1 MILLEKDYIK
11 VSEYAKRMSLH
22 IRTVYRY
29 YHSGKIQG
37 YQDDVTGTIFILNPF
52 KKEVEANLNTTVVLY
67 VRVSSSENKD
77 NLEKQLDRLRLY
89 ANAKGYRV
97 VKEIKEI
104 GSGLNDNRAKLNN
117 LLKNDLDTFSILLV
131 EHKDRLTRF
140 GFNYIDIMLKTHN
153 KRLEVIN
160 LVDNDREDLVQDFI
174 SVITSFCA
182 RVYGQRRSKRKT
194 EALIKELE
202 NESNKDS

>member
-1 MILLEKDYIK
+1 MEKDYIK

-182 RVYGQRRSKRKT
+182 RVYGQRRSKWKT

>member
-1 MILLEKDYIK
+1 MEKDYIK
-11 VSEYAKRMSLH
+11 VSEYAERMSLH

-52 KKEVEANLNTTVVLY
+52 KKGVESNVNNAVVLY
-67 VRVSSSENKD
+67 ARVSSSENKD

-89 ANAKGYRV
+89 ANAKGYQV

-131 EHKDRLTRF
+131 EHKDRLARF
-140 GFNYIDIMLKTHN
+140 GFNYIDILLKTHN
-153 KRLEVIN
+153 KKLEVIN

-202 NESNKDS
+202 DESNKDG

>member
-1 MILLEKDYIK
+1 MEKEYIK

-52 KKEVEANLNTTVVLY
+52 KKEVEASLNATVVLY
-67 VRVSSSENKD
+67 ARVSSSENKD
-77 NLEKQLDRLRLY
+77 NLDKQLDRLRLY
-89 ANAKGYRV
+89 ANAKGYQV

-104 GSGLNDNRAKLNN
+104 GSGLNDNRVKLNN

-153 KRLEVIN
+153 KKLEVIN

-182 RVYGQRRSKRKT
+182 RVYGQTRSKRKT
-194 EALIKELE
+194 EALIKGLE
-202 NESNKDS
+202 DESNKGS

>member
-1 MILLEKDYIK
+1 MEKDYIK
-11 VSEYAKRMSLH
+11 VSEYAERMSLH

-52 KKEVEANLNTTVVLY
+52 KRGFESNLNNAVVLY
-67 VRVSSSENKD
+67 ARVSSSENKD

-104 GSGLNDNRAKLNN
+104 GSGLNDKRAKLNN
-117 LLKNDLDTFSILLV
+117 LLENDLDTFSILLV

-140 GFNYIDIMLKTHN
+140 GFNYIDILLKTHN
-153 KRLEVIN
+153 KEIEVIN
-160 LVDNDREDLVQDFI
+160 LVDSDREDLVQDFI

-202 NESNKDS
+202 DESNKDG

>member
-1 MILLEKDYIK
+1 MEKDYIK
-11 VSEYAKRMSLH
+11 VSEYAERMSLH

-52 KKEVEANLNTTVVLY
+52 KKGVESNVNNAVVLY
-67 VRVSSSENKD
+67 ARVSSSENKD

-89 ANAKGYRV
+89 ANAKGYQV

-140 GFNYIDIMLKTHN
+140 GFNYIDIMLNTHN
-153 KRLEVIN
+153 KKIEVIN

-194 EALIKELE
+194 EALIKELKD
-202 NESNKDS
+202 ESNKDG

>member
-11 VSEYAKRMSLH
+11 VSEYAERMSLH

-52 KKEVEANLNTTVVLY
+52 KKGVESNLNNAVVLY
-67 VRVSSSENKD
+67 ARVSSSENKD

-89 ANAKGYRV
+89 ANAKGYQV

-104 GSGLNDNRAKLNN
+104 SSGLNDNRAKLNN

-140 GFNYIDIMLKTHN
+140 GFNYIDIMLNTHN
-153 KRLEVIN
+153 KKIEVIN

-194 EALIKELE
+194 EALIKELKD
-202 NESNKDS
+202 ESNKDG

>member
-1 MILLEKDYIK
+1 MEKEYIK

-52 KKEVEANLNTTVVLY
+52 KKEVEASLNATVVLY
-67 VRVSSSENKD
+67 ARVSSSENKD
-77 NLEKQLDRLRLY
+77 NLDKQLDRLRLY
-89 ANAKGYRV
+89 ANAKGYQV

-153 KRLEVIN
+153 KKLEVMN

-174 SVITSFCA
+174 SVVTSFCA
-182 RVYGQRRSKRKT
+182 RVYGQTRSKRKT
-194 EALIKELE
+194 EALIKGLE
-202 NESNKDS
+202 DESNKGS

>member
-1 MILLEKDYIK
+1 MEKDYIK
-11 VSEYAKRMSLH
+11 VSEYAERMSLH

-52 KKEVEANLNTTVVLY
+52 KKGAESNLNNAVVLY
-67 VRVSSSENKD
+67 ARVSSSENKD

-104 GSGLNDNRAKLNN
+104 GSGLNDKRAKLNN
-117 LLKNDLDTFSILLV
+117 LLENDLDTFSILLV

-140 GFNYIDIMLKTHN
+140 GFNYIDILLKTHN
-153 KRLEVIN
+153 KEIEVIN
-160 LVDNDREDLVQDFI
+160 LVDSDREDLVQDFI

-202 NESNKDS
+202 DESNKDG

>member
-1 MILLEKDYIK
+1 VILLEKDYIK

>member
-1 MILLEKDYIK
+1 MEKEYIK

-52 KKEVEANLNTTVVLY
+52 KKEVEASLNATVVLY
-67 VRVSSSENKD
+67 ARVSSSENKD
-77 NLEKQLDRLRLY
+77 NLDKQLDRLRLY
-89 ANAKGYRV
+89 ANAKGYQV

-104 GSGLNDNRAKLNN
+104 GSGLNDNRVKLNN

-153 KRLEVIN
+153 KKLEVIN

-182 RVYGQRRSKRKT
+182 RVYGQTRSKRKT
-194 EALIKELE
+194 EVLIKGLE
-202 NESNKDS
+202 DESNKGS

>member
-1 MILLEKDYIK
+1 MIFLEKDYIK
-11 VSEYAKRMSLH
+11 VSEYAERMSLH

-52 KKEVEANLNTTVVLY
+52 KKEINSRLDKAVVLY
-67 VRVSSSENKD
+67 ARVSSSENKD

-89 ANAKGYRV
+89 ANAKGYQV

-117 LLKNDLDTFSILLV
+117 LLKNDLDIFSILLV
-131 EHKDRLTRF
+131 EHKNRLTRF
-140 GFNYIDIMLKTHN
+140 GFNYLDIMLNTHN
-153 KRLEVIN
+153 KKIEVIN

-202 NESNKDS
+202 NESNKDG

>member
-1 MILLEKDYIK
+1 MIFLEKDYIK
-11 VSEYAKRMSLH
+11 VSEYAERMSLH

-52 KKEVEANLNTTVVLY
+52 KKEINSRLDKAVVLY
-67 VRVSSSENKD
+67 ARVSSSENKD
-77 NLEKQLDRLRLY
+77 NLDKQLDRLRLY
-89 ANAKGYRV
+89 ANAKGYQV
-97 VKEIKEI
+97 VKEIKEV
-104 GSGLNDNRAKLNN
+104 GSGLNDKRAKLNN
-117 LLKNDLDTFSILLV
+117 LLENDLDTFSILLV

-140 GFNYIDIMLKTHN
+140 GFNYIDILLKTHN
-153 KRLEVIN
+153 KEIEVIN
-160 LVDNDREDLVQDFI
+160 LVDSDREDLVQDFI

-182 RVYGQRRSKRKT
+182 RVYGQRRSKLKT

-202 NESNKDS
+202 DESNKDG

>member
-1 MILLEKDYIK
+1 MEKDYIK
-11 VSEYAKRMSLH
+11 VSEYAERMSLH

-52 KKEVEANLNTTVVLY
+52 KKGVESNVNNAVVLY
-67 VRVSSSENKD
+67 ARVSSSENKD

-89 ANAKGYRV
+89 ANAKGYQV

-140 GFNYIDIMLKTHN
+140 GFNYIDILLKTHN
-153 KRLEVIN
+153 KEIEVIN
-160 LVDNDREDLVQDFI
+160 LVDSDREDLVQDFI

-182 RVYGQRRSKRKT
+182 KVYGQRRSKRKT

-202 NESNKDS
+202 DESNKDG